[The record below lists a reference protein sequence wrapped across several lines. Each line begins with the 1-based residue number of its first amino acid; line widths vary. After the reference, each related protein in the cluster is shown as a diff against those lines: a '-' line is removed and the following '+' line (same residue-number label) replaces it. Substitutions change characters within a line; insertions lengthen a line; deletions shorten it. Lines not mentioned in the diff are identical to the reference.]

1 MTALQTIAD
10 THAEAASHRLLV
22 IGRPGNRVSSV
33 IEGAEILGCFASIVH
48 SKSDTDDWAA
58 IDDVAQAKGLY
69 AGLFRECLVIVW
81 DLEPIVST
89 GRLETFLDTMANTQD
104 RRPRPGRWSPQVVCF
119 GLVDRDFPLGFRACR
134 KLIEREFAGI
144 GDPQCCLSTLD
155 DWCRRKPEVFEGGLS
170 LRHAFT
176 KQPSHWIFM
185 GDHDF
190 GNAVR
195 SKAIKLEEAGLGES
209 RRRLQSGK
217 QRGRTCSTPWGGPP
231 PSIPIP
237 RRIGRSIP
245 PPSASSHPGSW
256 QGLARTRD
264 GRGARTSRFTRRAPA
279 QPSALGNR
287 PHRDW
292 PVDWSMTRPKTS
304 PRFRAAMGRQGTCR
318 SSWSETLNPSARG
331 RAGPESCPADGS
343 LHIRTEFLSERF
355 DLDVKRGQW
364 RPFCFLTLAQS
375 FELTINVMVQSYS
388 AALRPG
394 PTCPRPAAP

>member
-209 RRRLQSGK
+209 RRRRILANSGANLLDPL
-217 QRGRTCSTPWGGPP
+217 GRTTAFDPDTETYRQVYSTPFRLFA
-231 PSIPIP
+231 P
-237 RRIGRSIP
+237 RE
-245 PPSASSHPGSW
+245 
-256 QGLARTRD
+256 LARACANQGWTRGED
-264 GRGARTSRFTRRAPA
+264 FEIYTSCAGATRR
-279 QPSALGNR
+279 LGNR

-331 RAGPESCPADGS
+331 RAGPESCAADGS
-343 LHIRTEFLSERF
+343 LHIRAQNSSPSGSTSTSSA
-355 DLDVKRGQW
+355 VSGG
-364 RPFCFLTLAQS
+364 PFVS
-375 FELTINVMVQSYS
+375 SPSPNRSS
-388 AALRPG
+388 
-394 PTCPRPAAP
+394 